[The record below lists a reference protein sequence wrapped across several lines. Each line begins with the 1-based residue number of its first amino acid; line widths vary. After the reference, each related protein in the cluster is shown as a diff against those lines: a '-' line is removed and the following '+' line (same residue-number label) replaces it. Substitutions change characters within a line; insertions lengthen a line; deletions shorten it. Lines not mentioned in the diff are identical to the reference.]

1 MEALIILVLILLNG
15 LFAMTEIAVVSSRRV
30 RLQQM
35 AREGNQRA
43 QAALELAD
51 NPDRFLSTVQIGI
64 TLIGILAGAFGG
76 ATIAGGLAVL
86 LKDVSWIAPYHQA
99 VALILVVLAI
109 TYFSIVLGEIVP
121 KRLALLHPEA
131 IALATANLFK
141 VIARIGY
148 PAVRTLGLSSDLVM
162 KVLGVKKSQEP
173 PVTEEEIKVLIEEGT
188 QAGVFAETEKDMV
201 KSVFR
206 LADREVSVMMTPRLE
221 VVWLNLADPWEI
233 NHRKIIETSYS
244 RFPVGQGSL
253 DNVLG
258 IVRAK
263 DALAFCLTHQALDL
277 RQVMTPPL
285 FVPETAPAF
294 QLLETFKKSRPHL
307 ALVVDEYG
315 AIQGLVTLN
324 DILETLVGEIR
335 PAGTPAE
342 PEAVQREDGSWLLDG
357 RLPIDEL
364 KELFGLAR
372 LPEDED
378 GGYQTLGGL
387 IMTHLGRIPKTA
399 DHFEWEGYRFEVVDM
414 DGKRVDKVLVMPGG

>member
-15 LFAMTEIAVVSSRRV
+15 FFAMTEMAVVSARKV

-43 QAALELAD
+43 RVALDLAE
-51 NPDRFLSTVQIGI
+51 NPERFLSTVQIGI

-76 ATIAGGLAVL
+76 VTIAGWLEVY
-86 LKDVSWIAPYHQA
+86 LKDFSWIYPHQQA
-99 VALILVVLAI
+99 VSLALVVLFI

-121 KRLALLHPEA
+121 KRLALIHAER
-131 IALATANLFK
+131 IALATAPLFR
-141 VIARIGY
+141 VIALIGL
-148 PAVRTLGLSSDLVM
+148 PAVRSLSRSSDLVM
-162 KVLGVKKSQEP
+162 KMLGVKKSQEP

-221 VVWLNLADPWEI
+221 VVWLDLADPWEI

-244 RFPVGQGSL
+244 RYPVGRGSL

-335 PAGTPAE
+335 PADAPAE
-342 PEAVQREDGSWLLDG
+342 PEAIQREDGSWLLDG

-364 KELFGLAR
+364 KELFGLTR
-372 LPEDED
+372 LPEDKD

-414 DGKRVDKVLVMPGG
+414 DGKRVDKVLVMPVG

>member
-1 MEALIILVLILLNG
+1 
-15 LFAMTEIAVVSSRRV
+15 
-30 RLQQM
+30 
-35 AREGNQRA
+35 
-43 QAALELAD
+43 
-51 NPDRFLSTVQIGI
+51 
-64 TLIGILAGAFGG
+64 
-76 ATIAGGLAVL
+76 
-86 LKDVSWIAPYHQA
+86 
-99 VALILVVLAI
+99 
-109 TYFSIVLGEIVP
+109 
-121 KRLALLHPEA
+121 LALLHPEA